1 MVFEID
7 FDQKINL
14 LFNIYRR
21 SMDSKWFDLFL
32 DRVKFR
38 ISIPRCNQISEFS
51 NFEFRYNRELKSN
64 ILYIQSF

>member
-1 MVFEID
+1 MIFEID

-21 SMDSKWFDLFL
+21 SMRSKWFDLFL

-38 ISIPRCNQISEFS
+38 ISEYRDVIKFQNLVIL
-51 NFEFRYNRELKSN
+51 NFVTTAN
-64 ILYIQSF
+64 